1 VYEPQ
6 CEHRGQR
13 TTHRTSSLLP
23 CGFWGLNLGCPVCR
37 QDPLADEPCHWP
49 NFNTLKSKFYS
60 FKHYFSLNTPTYKVQ
75 ITTKKKKKTKS
86 WAGEMAQWVR
96 APDCSSEGPEFKSQQ
111 PHGGSQ
117 PSVTRSDSLF
127 WCV

>member
-1 VYEPQ
+1 MVIMGIPIQIKTDDAPAYVSSKMKHFFAYYNIKHISDIP
-6 CEHRGQR
+6 HNPTGQTVLEGSNHTLR
-13 TTHRTSSLLP
+13 DIPNEQKEVIKTLRDRLHGDLL
-23 CGFWGLNLGCPVCR
+23 
-37 QDPLADEPCHWP
+37 
-49 NFNTLKSKFYS
+49 TLKI
-60 FKHYFSLNTPTYKVQ
+60 LNVG
-75 ITTKKKKKTKS
+75 
-86 WAGEMAQWVR
+86 AGEMAQWVR